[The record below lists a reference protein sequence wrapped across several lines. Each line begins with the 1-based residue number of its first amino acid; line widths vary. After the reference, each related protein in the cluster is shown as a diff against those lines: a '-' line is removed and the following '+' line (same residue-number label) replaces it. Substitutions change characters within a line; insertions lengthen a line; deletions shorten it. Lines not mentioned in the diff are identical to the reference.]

1 MESGLGV
8 LGRVSL
14 ESLEVVRLSLV
25 VSFASGLRCYLV
37 LLERMVLSLSLC
49 LGEVLVIRCWRDPL
63 V

>member
-1 MESGLGV
+1 MESGHGV

-25 VSFASGLRCYLV
+25 VSFASGLRCCLV
-37 LLERMVLSLSLC
+37 LLETMVLSLSLC
-49 LGEVLVIRCWRDPL
+49 LGEVLVIRCWMDPL